1 MPSWRSTLDTLSPE
15 ALPDGTRLGPWQVE
29 GRAGYGTYGAVY
41 RVRRTRRIL
50 PQLVALKLARY
61 PNDLRFEREAEL
73 LTRIRH
79 PSVPRLLGQGTWKAS
94 PHGDMHPYVVMQWVE
109 GLRLYDWA
117 EERPFTSRQALRLLA
132 QVARALEATH
142 ARQGLHRDV
151 KGDNILVSPEGK
163 AFLMDFGCGTWAG
176 APPLTEGLLAPG
188 TKPYRSPE
196 ALRFQWEHRREAHTP
211 YRATPEDDVYA
222 LGVTAYR
229 LCTGIYPP
237 PATDPSLVGDDAR
250 ETLEVMRPP
259 GQLKPLAP
267 SLESIILRMLS
278 ENSQDRGSAGE
289 LAAALETA
297 AATAGPEADKPL
309 RPSGSR
315 VAAEGIKRQTSEP
328 RNGCLPIVLP
338 PLAAWLI
345 ILLAGNLNMAEH
357 IAPPSSLEDRKAVSV
372 ADAAV
377 EDSPVSSVAHEP
389 EPSGLTLEMPKEP
402 LPRQSRPPCPTNQV
416 NIRGGCWFE
425 VPQAPPP
432 CGETYYE
439 WKSSCY
445 FPVIVPPRP
454 RTSDQP

>member
-1 MPSWRSTLDTLSPE
+1 MDTLSPE

-79 PSVPRLLGQGTWKAS
+79 PSVPRLLGRGTWKAS
-94 PHGDMHPYVVMQWVE
+94 PHGDTHPYVVMQWVE

-117 EERPFTSRQALRLLA
+117 EEQPFTSRQVLRLLA

-163 AFLMDFGCGTWAG
+163 AFLMDFGCGTWTG

-188 TKPYRSPE
+188 TKPYRSPD
-196 ALRFQWEHRREAHTP
+196 ALRFQWEHRREAHSH
-211 YRATPEDDVYA
+211 YRATPADDVYA

-250 ETLEVMRPP
+250 DTLEVMKPP

-267 SLESIILRMLS
+267 SLESLILRMLS
-278 ENSQDRGSAGE
+278 ENPQDRGNAGE
-289 LAAALETA
+289 LAAAMEAAA
-297 AATAGPEADKPL
+297 AATGPEADKPL

-315 VAAEGIKRQTSEP
+315 MSSQVRKPPGSEP
-328 RNGCLPIVLP
+328 RGGCLGPMVMM

-345 ILLAGNLNMAEH
+345 ILILGHLNLAALMV
-357 IAPPSSLEDRKAVSV
+357 APLSGREDGGTAGV
-372 ADAAV
+372 ADASV
-377 EDSPVSSVAHEP
+377 EDVSVSSGAQEP
-389 EPSGLTLEMPKEP
+389 EPNGLALEMPKAP
-402 LPRQSRPPCPTNQV
+402 LPGQRRPPCPRFQL
-416 NIRGGCWFE
+416 NIQGGCWLE
-425 VPQAPPP
+425 VTQASPP
-432 CGETYYE
+432 CGEHYYD
-439 WKSSCY
+439 WKGACY
-445 FPVIVPPRP
+445 YPVAAPPRP
-454 RTSDQP
+454 STSNKP